1 MGGACSNCAEKTM
14 VQKTED
20 LKQTLILQPSLL
32 SFESE
37 RDYRRLD
44 EAIRN
49 HISPR
54 DILEEMWTSE
64 IIEGEWE
71 RARLRRY
78 KGQFVKL
85 AKGTAVRNLLNSI
98 CADADE
104 AEIANLARDWF
115 TDETTK
121 EEVNMLLNNVDLDES
136 AVDVEAYRLSMPHL
150 MDLDRRLKELAL
162 RRDQIFRQIED
173 YRAGLAA
180 RPGSP
185 PRDQDLGIER
195 SGDA

>member
-1 MGGACSNCAEKTM
+1 M
-14 VQKTED
+14 VQKTKD

-44 EAIRN
+44 KAIRN

-71 RARLRRY
+71 SARLRRY
-78 KGQFVKL
+78 KGQIVKL
-85 AKGTAVRNLLNSI
+85 AKGTALRNLLNSI
-98 CADADE
+98 CVDTGE
-104 AEIANLARDWF
+104 AEIADLARHWF
-115 TDETTK
+115 MDETIK
-121 EEVNMLLNNVDLDES
+121 EEVNMLLNIVDLDES

-150 MDLDRRLKELAL
+150 MDIDRRLKELAL

-180 RPGSP
+180 RPVSP
-185 PRDQDLGIER
+185 RREQDLRIER